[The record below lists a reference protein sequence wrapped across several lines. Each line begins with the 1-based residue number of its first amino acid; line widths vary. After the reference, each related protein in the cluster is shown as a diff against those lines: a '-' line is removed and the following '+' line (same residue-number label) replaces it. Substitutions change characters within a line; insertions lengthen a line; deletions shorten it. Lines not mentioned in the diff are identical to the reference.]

1 MVWGHSSA
9 PGAAH
14 SFGIPSSSPPQACSL
29 ATPARRSDIM
39 LTQMN
44 PPNPSAVGWSSC
56 VMKTGYLVLEVIPED
71 KSGQAIF
78 RY

>member
-1 MVWGHSSA
+1 MALGHSFASA
-9 PGAAH
+9 SARP
-14 SFGIPSSSPPQACSL
+14 SGIPSLPPQACSL
-29 ATPARRSDIM
+29 APPARRSDIM